1 MMQEFGDISQNQ
13 KGILRVGTGFTRG
26 RILIPQILPLFQ
38 KTWPSIYALSSW
50 KEITMCCPGK
60 TPPGA

>member
-50 KEITMCCPGK
+50 KEITMC
-60 TPPGA
+60 